1 MVLDR
6 MINIVP
12 KVLRVPLITPNSRSK
27 KGPVAHR
34 PRLIITSIIIFTP
47 YLFDLYFSG
56 PPVPLIHLVIIFI
69 IIIIS
74 IPVLIISVYLLLLFR
89 N

>member
-1 MVLDR
+1 MRRLSH
-6 MINIVP
+6 P
-12 KVLRVPLITPNSRSK
+12 ESFPNSSGAKFSFK